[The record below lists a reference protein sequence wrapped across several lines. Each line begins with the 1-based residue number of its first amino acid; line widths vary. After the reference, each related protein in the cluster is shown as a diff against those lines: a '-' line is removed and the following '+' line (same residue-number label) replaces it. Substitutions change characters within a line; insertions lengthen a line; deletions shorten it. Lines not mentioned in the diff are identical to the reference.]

1 MKPSVLVRAASSE
14 DLDEIALLEDVLHDY
29 KVDPKIQWSHFENNP
44 DRVVLLA
51 LVNNKVAGMVKLN
64 LVYKLSK
71 IMVML
76 DELVVHEI
84 NRGHG
89 VGSALMAA
97 AEQWSWDHEAD
108 IIDFTSRESHEA
120 LGFYTKLGYEKRDT
134 NVYRKLREGYDG
146 SR

>member
-1 MKPSVLVRAASSE
+1 MNPHVEIRSASS
-14 DLDEIALLEDVLHDY
+14 DDISEIAALEKVLHTY
-29 KVDPKIQWSHFENNP
+29 EVDPREQWAHFENNP

-51 LVNNKVAGMVKLN
+51 LVNGKVAGMVKLN

-76 DELVVHEI
+76 DELVVHEA
-84 NRGHG
+84 NRGQG
-89 VGSALMAA
+89 VGSNLMAA
-97 AEQWSWDHEAD
+97 AEEWSWSRGAD
-108 IIDFTSRESHEA
+108 IIDFTSREDHAA
-120 LGFYTKLGYEKRDT
+120 LGFYAKLGYEKRDT